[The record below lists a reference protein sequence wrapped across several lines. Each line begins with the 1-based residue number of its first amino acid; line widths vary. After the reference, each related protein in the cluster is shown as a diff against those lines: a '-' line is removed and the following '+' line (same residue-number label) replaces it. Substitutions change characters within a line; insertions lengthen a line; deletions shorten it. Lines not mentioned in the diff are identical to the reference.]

1 VVKFDSIGVIRLI
14 VSLINGHMRTPKIE
28 ALHRL
33 MKWLNNRPDQIE
45 NFPLLPLDNSP
56 ILANTWLS
64 GFIEADG
71 SFYVY
76 FYPNRKG
83 TFLRPQPHFRLEQRA
98 QYHRDLEP
106 DYDGSYKPIMEQI
119 GSALG
124 VGVMTSIRYR
134 ATRTSISYVVRS
146 SSKAVNSR
154 VVDYIHNFPLFS
166 SKYLDFVAW
175 EQIHPIVLEGTY
187 RDKQGSELVN
197 ALTESMNT
205 KRTEFSWGQW
215 PRPNPTGLGWT
226 GGGHS
231 DARRARLSS
240 ARRPQ
245 PGQFLYYR

>member
-1 VVKFDSIGVIRLI
+1 MVHFMSIFTPIVKGHSYGH
-14 VSLINGHMRTPKIE
+14 SLTFG
-28 ALHRL
+28 
-33 MKWLNNRPDQIE
+33 
-45 NFPLLPLDNSP
+45 
-56 ILANTWLS
+56 LS
-64 GFIEADG
+64 
-71 SFYVY
+71 
-76 FYPNRKG
+76 K
-83 TFLRPQPHFRLEQRA
+83 RA